1 MTILRFKVNFFSSHF
16 KEKKITKFG
25 NFYLKRLNFFA
36 FLRLTGIPGGTL
48 ISGFLHDFLLS
59 ANNFFVKQLI
69 RDTANDSCCVK
80 FNLIHFTKT
89 CKSFSSSRRH
99 TVKLETNFCD
109 FNFFCLS
116 CYSTLHLLFRDISIN
131 IF

>member
-16 KEKKITKFG
+16 KEKNITKFG

-36 FLRLTGIPGGTL
+36 FLRLTGIPVGTL

-69 RDTANDSCCVK
+69 RDTANDSYCVK
-80 FNLIHFTKT
+80 FNLIIFTKT

-109 FNFFCLS
+109 FNF
-116 CYSTLHLLFRDISIN
+116 
-131 IF
+131 